1 MRVYEKPVITVDSGM
16 AEGIYA
22 ASGAT
27 QGIKCNLS
35 WSMG

>member
-1 MRVYEKPVITVDSGM
+1 MRAYEKPVITVDSGM

-27 QGIKCNLS
+27 QDRKS
-35 WSMG
+35 VV